1 MPAEK
6 IFRVAV
12 LLLLFAALAAP
23 PSAAQSRAARGAA
36 APAGAAL
43 PTVKPRIVSETVK
56 HDSDDPAIWIDRSN
70 PARSLVLGTDKDA
83 DGALYVF
90 GLDGKIRHDLVV
102 RGLARPNNVDV
113 AYDVMVGGQKID
125 VAIVAE
131 RFANRLRVYSLPDM
145 RPVDGGGIPVFEG
158 ERARDV
164 MGVATY
170 TRPADGALFAIVSRS
185 DRFAP
190 KQGYLHQYRLV
201 DDGTG
206 TLRGLKTRAFGE
218 WSGKKE
224 IEALSV
230 DGADGFVFASDET
243 FGIRKYHADPSV
255 EDADDELAQFGL
267 TGFARDHEGSAVFR
281 RGNERPLLFVS
292 DQQAGELRIFELEG
306 PAGTPHRHAL
316 VGRVKYMAQET
327 DGIDLTGESL
337 PGFPGGLLVA
347 MSTDRT
353 YHFYALDEIL
363 GAMSSISPISA
374 SSP

>member
-1 MPAEK
+1 MLAVK
-6 IFRVAV
+6 ILRIAAMALVVTAV
-12 LLLLFAALAAP
+12 AAP
-23 PSAAQSRAARGAA
+23 PSAAQGRATRGAA
-36 APAGAAL
+36 ASTDAVL
-43 PTVKPRIVSETVK
+43 PTIKPRIVSETVK

-113 AYDVMVGGQKID
+113 AYDVMLGGRKID
-125 VAIVAE
+125 VAIVSE

-164 MGVATY
+164 MGVAAY

-206 TLRGLKTRAFGE
+206 TLRGIKTRAFGD

-230 DGADGFVFASDET
+230 DAAGGFLFASDET
-243 FGIRKYHADPSV
+243 FGIRKYHADPAV

-281 RGNERPLLFVS
+281 RGKERPLLFVS
-292 DQQAGELRIFELEG
+292 DQQAGELRIFELDG
-306 PAGTPHRHAL
+306 PAGAPHRHAL
-316 VGRVKYMAQET
+316 VGRVKYSAQET

-363 GAMSSISPISA
+363 GALSSSA

>member
-1 MPAEK
+1 MITKSFLAK
-6 IFRVAV
+6 LRGR
-12 LLLLFAALAAP
+12 AALVTLLAAVAYAQT
-23 PSAAQSRAARGAA
+23 AASQGKTSRAQQVR
-36 APAGAAL
+36 
-43 PTVKPRIVSETVK
+43 VVEPRVVTERVK
-56 HDSDDPAIWIDRSN
+56 HDSDDAAIWVDRRDPS
-70 PARSLVLGTDKDA
+70 RSLVLGTDKDA

-90 GLDGKIRHDLVV
+90 GLDGKIRNDLVV

-113 AYDVMVGGQKID
+113 AYDVVLGGRKVD
-125 VAIVAE
+125 VAIVTE
-131 RFANRLRVYSLPDM
+131 RFAHRLRVYSLPDM
-145 RPVDGGGIPVFEG
+145 RPIDGGGIAVFEG

-164 MGVATY
+164 MGIAAY

-185 DRFAP
+185 NRFAP
-190 KQGYLHQYRLV
+190 KQGYLHQYRLI

-206 TLRGLKTRAFGE
+206 TLRGVKTRAFGE

-230 DGADGFVFASDET
+230 DPLRAVLFASDET
-243 FGIRKYHADPSV
+243 FGIRKYHADPAV

-292 DQQAGELRIFELEG
+292 DQQAGELRVFELEG
-306 PAGTPHRHAL
+306 PSQTPHRHTL
-316 VGRVKYMAQET
+316 VGRVRYTAQET
-327 DGIDLTGESL
+327 DGIELTTEAL

-353 YHFYALDEIL
+353 FHFYALDEIL
-363 GAMSSISPISA
+363 KALVASEASP
-374 SSP
+374 